1 MKAKLIISIDD
12 EQFQETEVELFTQT
26 KYDNL
31 SPALIARR
39 LEDSVTI
46 NEKRVR
52 QEIARSINDHPLRF
66 ANAYYG
72 WDAVLIL
79 PSRMNEMECG

>member
-12 EQFQETEVELFTQT
+12 EQFQETEIELFTQT
-26 KYDNL
+26 KYENL

-52 QEIARSINDHPLRF
+52 QEIAKAINDHLLRF
-66 ANAYYG
+66 ANACS
-72 WDAVLIL
+72 WEAVLEI
-79 PSRMNEMECG
+79 PSRMNEKELV